1 MSTAAFVVACP
12 CCQAKLTVDPELGA
26 VIAHEAPPAKRT
38 VDDLGAAFDAL
49 RSKSAERE
57 ARFREQMQAEGQKG
71 KLLDRKFQE
80 SLKKAKDS
88 PDPPKWPFDYECTL
102 PAAAIVMMVAVASTD
117 RNGHQQASA
126 DRHAD
131 RAGQQQRHHQG
142 AKCTVSSHVV
152 HLLPC
157 PTKRPAG
164 VFLGHGGWRQ
174 PPGRGRVRRGFR
186 QEDGEP

>member
-88 PDPPKWPFDYECTL
+88 PDPPVRPFDLE
-102 PAAAIVMMVAVASTD
+102 
-117 RNGHQQASA
+117 
-126 DRHAD
+126 
-131 RAGQQQRHHQG
+131 
-142 AKCTVSSHVV
+142 
-152 HLLPC
+152 
-157 PTKRPAG
+157 
-164 VFLGHGGWRQ
+164 
-174 PPGRGRVRRGFR
+174 
-186 QEDGEP
+186 